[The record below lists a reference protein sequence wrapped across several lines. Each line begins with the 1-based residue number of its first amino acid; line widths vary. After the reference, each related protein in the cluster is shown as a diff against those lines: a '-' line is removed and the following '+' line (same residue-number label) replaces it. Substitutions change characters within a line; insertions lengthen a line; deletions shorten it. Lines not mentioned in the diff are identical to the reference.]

1 MATKSSI
8 MEIQNL
14 IINPKSQPIKSNSEQ
29 FQFLLSMFPAKIND
43 KLQIKKK
50 NYFEVVFPQRDFFLK
65 TLTKYNYKG
74 LRAFKCQRYRVDW
87 PSNQILFNYYKLA
100 KINQSNCSNHL

>member
-8 MEIQNL
+8 MEIQKL

-65 TLTKYNYKG
+65 TL
-74 LRAFKCQRYRVDW
+74 RAFKCQRYRVDW